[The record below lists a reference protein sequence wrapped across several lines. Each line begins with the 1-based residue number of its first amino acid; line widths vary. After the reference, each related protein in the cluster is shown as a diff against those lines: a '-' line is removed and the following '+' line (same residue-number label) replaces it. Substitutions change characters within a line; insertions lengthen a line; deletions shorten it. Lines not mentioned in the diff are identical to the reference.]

1 MEQNLTICDEQMDL
15 EAIMLRE
22 RKRRNISL
30 LFQQSLHFIQSSNVV
45 IKPYFPASYLHTAKG
60 KWTFT
65 IGYHEKSG

>member
-30 LFQQSLHFIQSSNVV
+30 LFQ
-45 IKPYFPASYLHTAKG
+45 
-60 KWTFT
+60 
-65 IGYHEKSG
+65 